1 MNFKIVHIISSLDV
15 GGCEKV
21 LFNLLSFDKSKK
33 TRTLVISLNLK
44 GYYAERLIEGGFEV
58 LSLNLKEK
66 KFLSIFLF
74 IKSIIN
80 FKPDIIQGWMYHGNL
95 FALFAKFLLFK
106 KTNLFWNIR
115 QTLYDINLE
124 KRYTKLV
131 ILICKIFSKFPT
143 KILANSKVSILQHIK
158 YGYAD
163 NFQLVTN
170 GVDIHNFKIDNNLG
184 SLFRRKFGISEN
196 ADCIGLIARYHPM
209 KDHNFFIE
217 NILKVLTDKN
227 IVPVI
232 VGKDIV
238 NQKNKIFQLVPNE
251 LRSKFILVDEYND
264 INEVLNSLN
273 LICVTSRWGEG
284 MSNILIEAMSTGLNC
299 ISSEIGDNKVLIK
312 NFGSSYTIG
321 DSITFVSLLNK
332 HISKATDYKKRS
344 MDNRNHIIKNY
355 SLTLMFQKYF
365 EIYNSIN
372 KIDDQ

>member
-44 GYYAERLIEGGFEV
+44 GYYAERLIESGFEV

-74 IKSIIN
+74 IKSIIK

-143 KILANSKVSILQHIK
+143 KILANSRVSILQHIK

-170 GVDIHNFKIDNNLG
+170 GVDIHKFKIDNNLG
-184 SLFRRKFGISEN
+184 SHFRRKFGISEN

-217 NILKVLTDKN
+217 NILKVVTDNN

-251 LRSKFILVDEYND
+251 LRSKFILLDEYKD

-299 ISSEIGDNKVLIK
+299 ISSEIGDNKHLIK
-312 NFGSSYTIG
+312 NFGSTYTTG
-321 DSITFVSLLNK
+321 DEITFVSLLNK

-365 EIYNSIN
+365 EIYTSTNQIN
-372 KIDDQ
+372 DQ

>member
-44 GYYAERLIEGGFEV
+44 GYYRERLIESGFEV
-58 LSLNLKEK
+58 LSLNFKEK

-124 KRYTKLV
+124 KKSTKLV
-131 ILICKIFSKFPT
+131 IFICKIFSKFPK
-143 KILANSKVSILQHIK
+143 KILANSRVSILQHIK
-158 YGYAD
+158 YGYAN

-217 NILKVLTDKN
+217 NILKVVTNNN

-251 LRSKFILVDEYND
+251 LRSKFILVDEYKD

-299 ISSEIGDNKVLIK
+299 ISSEIGDNQVLIK

-321 DSITFVSLLNK
+321 DEITFVSLLNK
-332 HISKATDYKKRS
+332 HINKATDYKKRL

-355 SLTLMFQKYF
+355 SLTSMFQNYF

-372 KIDDQ
+372 QIDD

>member
-44 GYYAERLIEGGFEV
+44 GYYRERLIESGFEV

-95 FALFAKFLLFK
+95 FALFAKFLSFK
-106 KTNLFWNIR
+106 KTNLLWNIR

-124 KRYTKLV
+124 KKSTKLV
-131 ILICKIFSKFPT
+131 IFICKIFSKFPT
-143 KILANSKVSILQHIK
+143 KILANSRVSILQHIK

-217 NILKVLTDKN
+217 NILKVLTNNN

-251 LRSKFILVDEYND
+251 LRSKFILVDEYKD

-299 ISSEIGDNKVLIK
+299 ISSEIGDNQVLIK

-321 DSITFVSLLNK
+321 DEITFVSLLNK

-344 MDNRNHIIKNY
+344 IDNRNHIIKNY
-355 SLTLMFQKYF
+355 SLTSMFQNYF

-372 KIDDQ
+372 QIDD

>member
-1 MNFKIVHIISSLDV
+1 MNLKIVHIITSLDV
-15 GGCEKV
+15 GGCEKI
-21 LFNLLSFDKSKK
+21 LFNLLSFDKSQK

-44 GYYAERLIEGGFEV
+44 GYYRKKLIESGFEV

-80 FKPDIIQGWMYHGNL
+80 FKPDIIHGWMYHGNL
-95 FALFAKFLLFK
+95 FALFAKLLLFK

-115 QTLYDINLE
+115 QTLYDVNLE
-124 KRYTKLV
+124 KSSTKFV
-131 ILICKIFSKFPT
+131 IFICKIFSKFPT
-143 KILANSKVSILQHIK
+143 KILANSRVSILQHIK

-163 NFQLVTN
+163 NFQLIIN
-170 GVDIHNFKIDNNLG
+170 GVDINNFKIDNNLG
-184 SLFRRKFGISEN
+184 SLFRKKFGISEN

-217 NILKVLTDKN
+217 NILKVVTNNN

-238 NQKNKIFQLVPNE
+238 KQKNKIFQLVPNE
-251 LRSKFILVDEYND
+251 LVSKFILVDEYED

-273 LICVTSRWGEG
+273 LICITSRWGEG

-299 ISSEIGDNKVLIK
+299 ISSEIGDNKHLIN
-312 NFGSSYTIG
+312 NFGSTYTVG
-321 DSITFVSLLNK
+321 DEITFVSLLNK

-344 MDNRNHIIKNY
+344 MDTRNHIIKNY

-365 EIYNSIN
+365 EIYNSTN
-372 KIDDQ
+372 QIDDQ

>member
-44 GYYAERLIEGGFEV
+44 GYYRERLIESGFEV
-58 LSLNLKEK
+58 LSLNFKEK

-124 KRYTKLV
+124 KKSTKLV
-131 ILICKIFSKFPT
+131 IFICKIFSKFPT
-143 KILANSKVSILQHIK
+143 KILANSRVSILQHIK
-158 YGYAD
+158 YGYAN

-217 NILKVLTDKN
+217 NILKVVTNNN

-251 LRSKFILVDEYND
+251 LRSKFILVDEYKD

-299 ISSEIGDNKVLIK
+299 ISSEIGDNQVLIK

-321 DSITFVSLLNK
+321 DEITFVSLLNK
-332 HISKATDYKKRS
+332 HINKATDYKKRL

-355 SLTLMFQKYF
+355 SLTSMFQNYF

-372 KIDDQ
+372 QIDD

>member
-1 MNFKIVHIISSLDV
+1 MNLKIVHIITSLDV

-21 LFNLLSFDKSKK
+21 LFNLLSFDKSQK

-44 GYYAERLIEGGFEV
+44 GYYRKKLIESGFEV

-115 QTLYDINLE
+115 QTLYDVNLE
-124 KRYTKLV
+124 KSSTKFV
-131 ILICKIFSKFPT
+131 IFICKIFSKFPT
-143 KILANSKVSILQHIK
+143 KILANSRVSILQHIK

-163 NFQLVTN
+163 NFQLIIN
-170 GVDIHNFKIDNNLG
+170 GVDINNFKIDNNLG
-184 SLFRRKFGISEN
+184 SLFRKKFGINEN

-217 NILKVLTDKN
+217 NILKVVTNNN

-238 NQKNKIFQLVPNE
+238 KQKNKIFQLVPNE
-251 LRSKFILVDEYND
+251 LVSKFILVDEYED

-273 LICVTSRWGEG
+273 LICITSRWGEG

-299 ISSEIGDNKVLIK
+299 ISSKIGDNKHLIN
-312 NFGSSYTIG
+312 NFGSTYTVG
-321 DSITFVSLLNK
+321 DEITFVSLLNK

-344 MDNRNHIIKNY
+344 MDTRNHIIKNY

-365 EIYNSIN
+365 EIYNSTN
-372 KIDDQ
+372 QIDDQ

>member
-1 MNFKIVHIISSLDV
+1 MNLKIVHIITSLDV

-21 LFNLLSFDKSKK
+21 LFNLLSFDKSQK
-33 TRTLVISLNLK
+33 TRILVISLNLK
-44 GYYAERLIEGGFEV
+44 GYYRKKLIESGFEV

-115 QTLYDINLE
+115 QTLYDVKLE
-124 KRYTKLV
+124 KSSTKFV
-131 ILICKIFSKFPT
+131 IFICKIFSKFPT
-143 KILANSKVSILQHIK
+143 KILANSRVSILQHIK

-163 NFQLVTN
+163 NFKLIIN
-170 GVDIHNFKIDNNLG
+170 GVDINNFKIDNNLG
-184 SLFRRKFGISEN
+184 SLFRKKFGISEN

-217 NILKVLTDKN
+217 NILKVVKDNN

-232 VGKDIV
+232 VGKNIV
-238 NQKNKIFQLVPNE
+238 KQKNKIFQLVPNE
-251 LRSKFILVDEYND
+251 LISKFILVDEYED

-273 LICVTSRWGEG
+273 LICITSRWGEG

-299 ISSEIGDNKVLIK
+299 ISSEIGDNKHLIN
-312 NFGSSYTIG
+312 NFGSTYTVG
-321 DSITFVSLLNK
+321 DEITFVSLLNK

-344 MDNRNHIIKNY
+344 MDTRNHIIKNY

-365 EIYNSIN
+365 EIYNSTN
-372 KIDDQ
+372 QIDDQ